1 MTQNRIVAV
10 TGASGFVGRAVL
22 GEMVARGWQVRGLTR
37 SVSNVRERSQAV
49 AQSAAQAAA
58 HRGLPGGQGGGTSG
72 GGGGVEWVAGD
83 ACDAGALDRL
93 CKGADAVVHLVGIIR
108 EVRGDSAQPQTFE
121 RLHVQATQAAVDA
134 AKRANIRRYV
144 QMSALGVGPEG
155 RSAYQ
160 KTKWAAEQAVRR
172 SGLDWTIFRP
182 SLIHGPGSEFIT
194 MLTELASGEKPP
206 YFFIP
211 YFVRAQEDRR
221 VPMRFGDWEPA
232 NVQPVAVED
241 VAYAFAESLVRDESI
256 GEVYNLTG
264 SEVLDWRLLS
274 ETIRDVVPG
283 TNKKIGTWFVPGEH
297 AAMAAKAAAAVGLGG
312 LLPFDEGQA
321 LMATEDSTADWTK
334 ARNDLGFMP
343 RGFTESLRRY
353 SGGH

>member
-1 MTQNRIVAV
+1 MTQTKTVAV

-22 GEMVARGWQVRGLTR
+22 GEMLARGWQVRGLTR
-37 SVSNVRERSQAV
+37 NASNSRDLSQAV
-49 AQSAAQAAA
+49 GEAARRVAAS
-58 HRGLPGGQGGGTSG
+58 RGLP

-83 ACDAGALDRL
+83 VCDAAVLDRL

-108 EVRGDSAQPQTFE
+108 EVRGGDRPQTFE
-121 RLHVQATQAAVDA
+121 RMHVKATQAAIDA
-134 AKRANIRRYV
+134 AKRAGIRRYV
-144 QMSALGVGPEG
+144 HMSALGVGPEG

-194 MLTELASGEKPP
+194 MLTELASGERPP

-211 YFVRAQEDRR
+211 YFVRAEEDRR

-232 NVQPVAVED
+232 RVQPVAVED

-264 SEVLDWRLLS
+264 SEVLDWRSLS

-283 TNKKIGTWFVPGEH
+283 TNKKIGTWYVPGEH

-321 LMATEDSTADWTK
+321 LMATEDSVADWTK
-334 ARNDLGFMP
+334 AGNDLGFQP
-343 RGFTESLRRY
+343 RGFSEALAGYAARIA
-353 SGGH
+353 

>member
-1 MTQNRIVAV
+1 VV
-10 TGASGFVGRAVL
+10 
-22 GEMVARGWQVRGLTR
+22 GEMLARGWRVRGLAFDLTDVKEIDRRTR
-37 SVSNVRERSQAV
+37 EIANEV
-49 AQSAAQAAA
+49 AAA
-58 HRGLPGGQGGGTSG
+58 RGLGAPKGQ
-72 GGGGVEWVAGD
+72 VDWFAGD
-83 ACDAGALDRL
+83 ACDAAALDQL

-108 EVRGDSAQPQTFE
+108 EVRSGARPQTFE
-121 RLHVQATQAAVDA
+121 RMHVKATQATLEATQ
-134 AKRANIRRYV
+134 RAGIHRYV
-144 QMSALGVGPEG
+144 HMSALGVGAEG
-155 RSAYQ
+155 RAAYQ

-182 SLIHGPGSEFIT
+182 ALIHGRDSEFLG
-194 MLTELASGEKPP
+194 MLTEIASGERAP

-211 YFVRAQEDRR
+211 YFVRAEEDRR

-232 NVQPVAVED
+232 KVQPVAVED
-241 VAYAFAESLVRDESI
+241 VAYAFAEALVRPQAI

-264 SEVLDWRLLS
+264 SEVLDWRSVS

-283 TNKKIGTWFVPGEH
+283 TNKKIGTWFIPGEH

-334 ARNDLGFMP
+334 AKNDLGFTP
-343 RGFTESLRRY
+343 QGFTASLRQYAGRI
-353 SGGH
+353 